1 MKKINVAKGIQLLKM
16 TALSWSLSSDHFSD
30 DAAGMKGLK
39 NKKKVKACWAETRPF
54 PSLSF
59 ALLTDFNCHHQ
70 VAFANKIKVVS
81 EASSASRPVCIFDL
95 LIRPW

>member
-1 MKKINVAKGIQLLKM
+1 MAKGKHLLKM

-30 DAAGMKGLK
+30 DEQGTKRLKKTRKGQGVLGG
-39 NKKKVKACWAETRPF
+39 N
-54 PSLSF
+54 PSFLLLSF